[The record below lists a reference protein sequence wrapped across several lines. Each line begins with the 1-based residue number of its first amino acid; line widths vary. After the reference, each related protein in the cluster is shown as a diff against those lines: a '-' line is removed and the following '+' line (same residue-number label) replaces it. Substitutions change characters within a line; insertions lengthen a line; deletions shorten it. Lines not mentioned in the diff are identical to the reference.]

1 MSDLLPPNAT
11 PQELALE
18 GAASR
23 ISNVPVLVRDI
34 WNADTIPAGLLPW
47 LAWAYSVDEWSAD
60 WTPAQRREAIKRSVS
75 VHRYKGT
82 IGAVREAL
90 DALGY
95 IVVIQ
100 EWFNKLPEGEA
111 YTFNVQLTTDQVGI
125 DQPALAKIFQVINS
139 TKNLRSHLEEIEPIV
154 VTRSEVF
161 LGGVNGTGSEVDVTP
176 AYNEAQLDDIMTGLE
191 FDFLGNEALLNS
203 FHNNL
208 NVTLPAPGY
217 W

>member
-11 PQELALE
+11 PQEAALE
-18 GAASR
+18 GATSR

-161 LGGVNGTGSEVDVTP
+161 LGGVNGIGTEVDVTP
-176 AYNEAQLDDIMTGLE
+176 AYNEAQLDDIMAGLE
-191 FDFLGNEALLNS
+191 FDFLGNEAFLNA

-208 NVTLPAPGY
+208 NVTLPGPGY

>member
-1 MSDLLPPNAT
+1 MPT
-11 PQELALE
+11 P
-18 GAASR
+18 
-23 ISNVPVLVRDI
+23 VRDI

-47 LAWAYSVDEWSAD
+47 LAWAYSVDEWSAN
-60 WTPAQRREAIKRSVS
+60 WTPEQQREAIKRSVS

-95 IVVIQ
+95 GVVIQ
-100 EWFNKLPEGEA
+100 EWYQKLPEGEP
-111 YTFNVQLTTDQVGI
+111 YTFNVKLTTGQVGI
-125 DQPALAKIFQVINS
+125 DQPALAKIFQIINS
-139 TKNLRSHLEEIEPIV
+139 TKNLRSHLEGVETIV
-154 VTRSEVF
+154 VTGSEVF
-161 LGGVNGTGSEVDVTP
+161 LGGASMIGIEEDVTP
-176 AYNEAQLDDIMTGLE
+176 LHDEEDVDNLMTALE
-191 FDFLGNEALLNS
+191 YEFLENEALLNA